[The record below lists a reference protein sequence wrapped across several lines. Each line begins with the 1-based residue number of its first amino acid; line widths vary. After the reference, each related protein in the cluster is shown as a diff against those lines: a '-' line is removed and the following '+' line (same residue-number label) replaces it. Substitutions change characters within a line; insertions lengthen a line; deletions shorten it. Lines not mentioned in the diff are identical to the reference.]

1 MEQMKFLL
9 VFLAC
14 ASLFGCSRDSA
25 GPVPATGP
33 IVVAVLPDQSKE
45 ALLSRH
51 TPLLD
56 YFEDSTSLDVE
67 LLIPLDYADLL
78 DQFDAGRIDLA
89 WFGGLTFVQ
98 AAEISHAEPLAFRDI
113 DLQFT
118 SCYVVD
124 ASDTRTMIDE
134 FQGQNFSFGP
144 RLSTSGHL
152 MPRFYMTENGL
163 EPERFFAS
171 VRYSAGHDQTA
182 IWVKDGEVALGVA
195 NCVIVQSLFD
205 NGVLNGADVRVIET
219 TPPYPDY
226 VWAAR
231 AALDEGIKVA
241 FLDALLALDATVP
254 EHLAILRS
262 QGANAYL
269 PAGMSDFEP
278 VRTAALHA
286 GVSLTDGEK

>member
-1 MEQMKFLL
+1 MKYLL
-9 VFLAC
+9 VFLAF
-14 ASLFGCSRDSA
+14 ASIFGCSRDSA
-25 GPVPATGP
+25 DPVPATGP
-33 IVVAVLPDQSKE
+33 IVVAVLPDQSND

-51 TPLLD
+51 APLLD
-56 YFEDSTSLDVE
+56 YFEDSTSLDIE

-78 DQFDAGRIDLA
+78 KQFDAGRIDVA

-98 AAEISHAEPLAFRDI
+98 AAENYRAEPLAFRDI

-118 SCYVVD
+118 SCYLVG

-134 FQGQNFSFGP
+134 FQGANFSFGP
-144 RLSTSGHL
+144 SLSTSGHL
-152 MPRFYMTENGL
+152 MPRFYMTENSL
-163 EPERFFAS
+163 DPEQFFTS
-171 VRYSAGHDQTA
+171 IRHSAGHDQTT
-182 IWVKDGEVALGVA
+182 IWVRDGEVELGVA
-195 NCVIVQSLFD
+195 NCIIVQSLFD
-205 NGVLNGADVRVIET
+205 NGVLSDKDVRVIET

-231 AALDEGIKVA
+231 ATLDEGTKVA
-241 FLDALLALDATVP
+241 LLDALLALDATVP
-254 EHLAILRS
+254 EHRAILRS

-286 GVSLTDGEK
+286 GISLTDGEK